1 MPTSNT
7 KPFILTI
14 LKSVTLHFINTNKDD
29 LQTGIIGININEEHT
44 LVPNYPAK
52 LNPIAIQQNVR
63 FNRKTYYSTIQILC
77 VP

>member
-1 MPTSNT
+1 MPISNT

-14 LKSVTLHFINTNKDD
+14 LKSVILRSINTTKDD
-29 LQTGIIGININEEHT
+29 LQAGTIGYNISEEHT

-52 LNPIAIQQNVR
+52 LNPITIQQNVK
-63 FNRKTYYSTIQILC
+63 FNRKTYYSIIKILC